1 MARVK
6 SEKVIVT
13 FPTTTQAMKMEKA
26 ARACGAPG
34 RLIPVPREISAG
46 CGMAWRDVY
55 KRQDVRPEV
64 LAAILTVLSEDAGTT
79 PYGLNIV
86 DIKKI
91 K

>member
-46 CGMAWRDVY
+46 CGMAWSAEAESKEAI
-55 KRQDVRPEV
+55 KR
-64 LAAILTVLSEDAGTT
+64 LIADAGIEAE
-79 PYGLNIV
+79 GIFVLMV
-86 DIKKI
+86 
-91 K
+91 

>member
-46 CGMAWRDVY
+46 CGMAWCAEAEAKEAL
-55 KRQDVRPEV
+55 KRLISDTGIEAEGIFV
-64 LAAILTVLSEDAGTT
+64 LMV
-79 PYGLNIV
+79 
-86 DIKKI
+86 
-91 K
+91 

>member
-34 RLIPVPREISAG
+34 RLIPGPREISAG
-46 CGMAWRDVY
+46 CGMAWSAEAEAKEAL
-55 KRQDVRPEV
+55 KR
-64 LAAILTVLSEDAGTT
+64 LISDAGIEAE
-79 PYGLNIV
+79 GIFVLMV
-86 DIKKI
+86 
-91 K
+91 

>member
-1 MARVK
+1 MARVT

-46 CGMAWRDVY
+46 CGMAWSAEAEAKEAL
-55 KRQDVRPEV
+55 KRLISDTGIEAEGIFV
-64 LAAILTVLSEDAGTT
+64 LMV
-79 PYGLNIV
+79 
-86 DIKKI
+86 
-91 K
+91 

>member
-34 RLIPVPREISAG
+34 RLIPVAREISAG
-46 CGMAWRDVY
+46 CGMAWSAEAEAKEAL
-55 KRQDVRPEV
+55 KR
-64 LAAILTVLSEDAGTT
+64 LISDAGIEAE
-79 PYGLNIV
+79 GIFVLMV
-86 DIKKI
+86 
-91 K
+91 

>member
-34 RLIPVPREISAG
+34 RLIPVPRSITAG
-46 CGMAWRDVY
+46 CGMCWSAPPSARADLEALVIRERLDVDGLY
-55 KRQDVRPEV
+55 AV
-64 LAAILTVLSEDAGTT
+64 LL
-79 PYGLNIV
+79 
-86 DIKKI
+86 
-91 K
+91 

>member
-6 SEKVIVT
+6 SENVIVT

-46 CGMAWRDVY
+46 CGMAWSAEAEAKEAL
-55 KRQDVRPEV
+55 KR
-64 LAAILTVLSEDAGTT
+64 LISDAGIEAE
-79 PYGLNIV
+79 GIFVLMV
-86 DIKKI
+86 
-91 K
+91 

>member
-46 CGMAWRDVY
+46 CGMAWSAEAEAKEAL
-55 KRQDVRPEV
+55 KRLISDTGIEAEGIFV
-64 LAAILTVLSEDAGTT
+64 LMV
-79 PYGLNIV
+79 
-86 DIKKI
+86 
-91 K
+91 

>member
-46 CGMAWRDVY
+46 CGMAWSAEAEAKEAL
-55 KRQDVRPEV
+55 KR
-64 LAAILTVLSEDAGTT
+64 LISDAGIEAE
-79 PYGLNIV
+79 GIFVLMV
-86 DIKKI
+86 
-91 K
+91 